1 MTESTDRT
9 TDATSPS
16 PPEVGDVAPSLAL
29 PDDSGTIRDLADVR
43 GRWVVLFF
51 YPRDFTPGCTTEV
64 CEFRDLTA
72 DFAAAGATVWAVS
85 VLDAESKAR
94 FKAEH
99 GLTFP
104 LLADADHEVA
114 ERYGV
119 WVEKRRAG
127 SVSHGIQRATF
138 LVDPHGR
145 IAHVWPQVSVD
156 GHAAEVLE
164 TLRRAIAS
172 A

>member
-1 MTESTDRT
+1 MNAS
-9 TDATSPS
+9 ATPT
-16 PPEVGDVAPSLAL
+16 VGDLAPAFTLT
-29 PDDSGTIRDLADVR
+29 DDAGASQDLAAQR

-51 YPRDFTPGCTTEV
+51 YPKDFTPGCTTEV
-64 CEFRDLTA
+64 CDFRDRA
-72 DFAAAGATVWAVS
+72 SDFEAAGATVWSIS
-85 VLDAESKAR
+85 VLDADSKAR

-104 LLADADHEVA
+104 LLSDPDHEVA

-119 WVEKRRAG
+119 WVEKKNYG
-127 SVSHGIQRATF
+127 KTYWGIGRTTF
-138 LVDPHGR
+138 LIDPAGKVAR
-145 IAHVWPQVSVD
+145 VWSKVKID

-164 TLRRAIAS
+164 AVREAS

>member
-1 MTESTDRT
+1 MNAS
-9 TDATSPS
+9 ATPT
-16 PPEVGDVAPSLAL
+16 VGDLAPAFTLT
-29 PDDSGTIRDLADVR
+29 DDAGASQDLAAQR

-51 YPRDFTPGCTTEV
+51 YPKDFTPGCTTEV
-64 CEFRDLTA
+64 CDFRDRA
-72 DFAAAGATVWAVS
+72 SDFEAAGATVWSIS
-85 VLDAESKAR
+85 VLDADSKAR

-104 LLADADHEVA
+104 LLSDPDHEVA

-119 WVEKRRAG
+119 WVEKKNYG
-127 SVSHGIQRATF
+127 KTYWGIGRTTF
-138 LVDPHGR
+138 LIDPAGKVAR
-145 IAHVWPQVSVD
+145 VWSKVKVD

-164 TLRRAIAS
+164 AVREAS

>member
-1 MTESTDRT
+1 MNAS
-9 TDATSPS
+9 ATPT
-16 PPEVGDVAPSLAL
+16 VGDLAPAFTLV
-29 PDDSGTIRDLADVR
+29 DDAGASQDLAAQR

-51 YPRDFTPGCTTEV
+51 YPKDFTPGCTTEV
-64 CEFRDLTA
+64 CDFRDRA
-72 DFAAAGATVWAVS
+72 SDFEAAGATVWSIS
-85 VLDAESKAR
+85 VLDADSKAR

-104 LLADADHEVA
+104 LLSDPDHEVA

-119 WVEKRRAG
+119 WVEKKNYG
-127 SVSHGIQRATF
+127 KTYWGIGRTTF
-138 LVDPHGR
+138 LIDPAGKVAR
-145 IAHVWPQVSVD
+145 VWSKVKVD

-164 TLRRAIAS
+164 AVREAS

>member
-1 MTESTDRT
+1 MTTARLAALG
-9 TDATSPS
+9 DA
-16 PPEVGDVAPSLAL
+16 APAITL
-29 PDDSGTIRDLADVR
+29 PDDTGTTQDLAAQR

-51 YPRDFTPGCTTEV
+51 YPKDFTSGCTTEV
-64 CEFRDLTA
+64 CEFRDLTPE
-72 DFAAAGATVWAVS
+72 FEAAGATVWSVS
-85 VLDAESKAR
+85 VLDAESKAK

-104 LLADADHEVA
+104 LLADPDHVVA

-119 WVEKRRAG
+119 WVEKKNYG
-127 SVSHGIQRATF
+127 KTYWGIGRATF
-138 LVDPHGR
+138 LIDPAGQ
-145 IAHVWPQVSVD
+145 IARVWPKVTVE

-164 TLRRAIAS
+164 ALRQAS